1 MDKEYITFFKSNFKT
16 KISNKSLIQYVKDA
30 NKINED
36 YEPLLHIRQLLWNE
50 IDFLET
56 DHPLQ
61 WLFDAIFF
69 WKTSFLTMV
78 DLKALVHRL
87 SDLELISTEDIYD
100 LSDIILDTK
109 LESLENWLG
118 EIWYVFDDLISL
130 VPDLSIA
137 IQVYSKIYNS
147 EIDSY
152 WSDLA
157 SQAKSLRERPEYT
170 EDLLKMASIST
181 LHDLSN
187 WVDADSRERIVNYGL
202 SKSLDSDFDPKD
214 NQSILFDDIEFPLSF
229 PVLGDRIQE
238 IGQTILDSKEFEGIP
253 QKHLNSWM
261 PKFVYSR
268 PDVKQKIRIYF
279 PGGKDIGHS
288 GILIKTNEG
297 ALLFDFGLS
306 VVNNTFANWHPLL
319 EKLDAVFLSHAH
331 LDHSGGL
338 PLLMRDERKLQWFG
352 KRETGIL
359 CEMLWND
366 TTKIASRISDNYLKT
381 SNLGH
386 IAKASNVLNAMSNF
400 NEIELGKPL
409 KVLPKVEITPFN
421 ASHLFGSVGFEINI
435 DGRRLF
441 YTGDFNLDNMEKQN
455 TKFPTDID
463 QLIFD
468 GTYYN
473 RESTFSEPQDTLKE
487 VLDNSKR
494 IIIPAFSMGRSQE
507 MLFELKNLKAEK
519 KWKIVLTGMGGRLA
533 SKLKMSVGP
542 SGGGKKTGVVIANTL
557 NPDDFGENTIVIA
570 GQGMLQAGTSRN
582 LLDATREDTDT
593 SIVLC
598 GYQAPNSLG
607 FHLHANHPYLRGKY
621 HQPLYRVRISG
632 HSSSDRLNS
641 YLDRVSS
648 TKVMVHSPEEARK
661 NIIHENLVI
670 PTRDGLTL

>member
-1 MDKEYITFFKSNFKT
+1 M
-16 KISNKSLIQYVKDA
+16 QYAKDVG
-30 NKINED
+30 KLNED
-36 YEPLLHIRQLLWNE
+36 YESLLHIRQSLWNE
-50 IDFLET
+50 IDFMESE
-56 DHPLQ
+56 HPLQ
-61 WLFDAIFF
+61 WLYDTIFF
-69 WKTSFLTMV
+69 WKTSHLTMV
-78 DLKALVHRL
+78 DLKAMIHKL

-100 LSDIILDTK
+100 LSDIILDTN
-109 LESLENWLG
+109 LESLEKWLD
-118 EIWYVFDDLISL
+118 EIWYIFDDLISL
-130 VPDLSIA
+130 VPDLTIA
-137 IQVYSKIYNS
+137 LRVYSKIYDTA
-147 EIDSY
+147 IDSY

-157 SQAKSLRERPEYT
+157 SQAKSLIERPEYT
-170 EDLLKMASIST
+170 EDLLKMTPITS

-187 WVDADSRERIVNYGL
+187 WVDADSREKIVNYSL
-202 SKSLDSDFDPKD
+202 SKSIESDFRPKD
-214 NQSILFDDIEFPLSF
+214 SESINFDEIEFPLSF
-229 PVLGDRIQE
+229 PVLGTRIQE
-238 IGQTILDSKEFEGIP
+238 IGQTVMDSEEFEGIP

-297 ALLFDFGLS
+297 VLLFDFGLS

-352 KRETGIL
+352 KKETAIL

-366 TTKIASRISDNYLKT
+366 TTKIASRISDNYLNS

-386 IAKASNVLNAMSNF
+386 IAKSSNVINAMANF
-400 NEIELGKPL
+400 NEIELGKSI
-409 KVLPKVEITPFN
+409 KVLPKVEITPYN

-435 DGRRLF
+435 DGKRVF
-441 YTGDFNLDNMEKQN
+441 YTGDFNLDNMAKQN
-455 TKFPTDID
+455 AKFPTDVD
-463 QLIFD
+463 HLIFD

-473 RESTFSEPQDTLKE
+473 RKSTFTDPQNTLKQ
-487 VLDNSKR
+487 VLENSKR

-507 MLFELKNLKAEK
+507 MLFELKKLKAEK
-519 KWKIVLTGMGGRLA
+519 NWKIALTGMGGRLA

-557 NPDDFGENTIVIA
+557 YPDEFGENTIVIA

-582 LLDATREDTDT
+582 LLDATREDSET
-593 SIVLC
+593 SVVLC

-607 FHLHANHPYLRGKY
+607 FHLHANHPYLQQKY
-621 HQPLYRVRISG
+621 QQSLYRVRISG
-632 HSSSDRLNS
+632 HSSSDRLNTF
-641 YLDRVSS
+641 LDNVSGN
-648 TKVMVHSPEEARK
+648 KIMVHSPEEARR
-661 NIIHENLVI
+661 NIIHENLNI
-670 PTRDGLTL
+670 PTREVLTL